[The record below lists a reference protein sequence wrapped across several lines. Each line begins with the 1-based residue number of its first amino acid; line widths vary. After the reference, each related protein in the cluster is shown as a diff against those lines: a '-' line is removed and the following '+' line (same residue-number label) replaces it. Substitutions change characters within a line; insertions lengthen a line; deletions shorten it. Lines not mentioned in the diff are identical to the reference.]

1 MTRATSDN
9 ERAQV
14 AQRMQER
21 GYCPLLLMP
30 LGKRP
35 VDVGWQDGPPR
46 DVSARLRWN
55 PDKNLGWRMGAQGNG
70 RRLLALDDDGGMDAL
85 EAVLGPLVT
94 TWSQTT
100 PSGGAHFVYSVPLEL
115 ELNNRVRVAGHDV
128 DVRCDRGYIVTAPSE
143 LDDRDK
149 QTAGFYVA
157 RPAPIAALPERW
169 LAALRAVPVQ
179 QAPPMTGPLE
189 PSLERA
195 LRYTA
200 QCEPA
205 ISGQGGHGATFR
217 VALKAVEFGL
227 SIADTMQVLREF
239 NRRCSPA
246 WTYAELRHK
255 AEQAHGVGRV
265 VKGGKLAA
273 KAARDRASLKG

>member
-30 LGKRP
+30 MGKRP
-35 VDVGWQDGPPR
+35 VDMGWQDGPPR

-55 PDKNLGWRMGAQGNG
+55 PDKNLGWRMGVQGNG
-70 RRLLALDDDGGMDAL
+70 RRLLALDDDGGL
-85 EAVLGPLVT
+85 WKLSEVLGTSGV

-100 PSGGAHFVYSVPLEL
+100 PSGGAHFVYSVPLDI

-128 DVRCDRGYIVTAPSE
+128 DVRCDRGFIVIAPSE
-143 LDDRDK
+143 LDARDK

-179 QAPPMTGPLE
+179 PAPPMTGPLT

-195 LRYTA
+195 LKYTA

-205 ISGQGGHGATFR
+205 IAGQGGHAATFR
-217 VALKAVEFGL
+217 VALKSVEFGL

-239 NRRCSPA
+239 NRRCDPPWSDG
-246 WTYAELRHK
+246 ELRHK

-265 VKGGKLAA
+265 QRGGKLAA
-273 KAARDRASLKG
+273 KAHRDRKTNPG